1 MILRS
6 DSEPWRRRGLFF
18 WQLVNV
24 HPSEFVAFFR
34 FVIED
39 LAGPRI
45 AVHEEIY
52 VRHLLHSVH
61 DSCDGEIVSEMSMPM
76 SSRTSQAAA
85 PVTDYPCSIC
95 PATRP

>member
-6 DSEPWRRRGLFF
+6 DSKPWRRRGLFF

-24 HPSEFVAFFR
+24 HPSEFVAFFG

-39 LAGPRI
+39 LTGPRI

-52 VRHLLHSVH
+52 VRHLLHSVD

-76 SSRTSQAAA
+76 SSRTSLAAA
-85 PVTDYPCSIC
+85 PVID
-95 PATRP
+95 